1 MCNKLKIILP
11 NIQEKSVSQD
21 YKKTLNLPKTNFKM
35 KASLATKEPQW
46 IKQWDK
52 EGLYEALQDYCQDR
66 PLFILHDGPPY
77 ANGAIH
83 MGHAVNKVL
92 KDVVVKSKTMAGF
105 KAPYVPGWDCHG
117 LPIEVQ
123 VEKKVGKVGQKVD
136 AKTFR
141 EKCRNYADTQ
151 IAIQK
156 KDFKRLGVMGE
167 WDTPYTTKSFKYE
180 ADMVRALA
188 EIVAHGHVEKGVKPV
203 NWCFDCGSALAEA
216 EIEYQDKSS
225 PAIDVAFTVVDK
237 RISEVINLPESDKPL
252 AVPIWTTTPWTI
264 PANRAVSLHPDLDY
278 AVVTGHQ
285 HFMLLIAEDMMTEVM
300 HRYGVEDFHVATTV
314 KGRDLDKIQ
323 LQHPLFDIQVPITL
337 GEHVTTEA
345 GTGAVHTAPGH
356 GADDFLIGKQYDL
369 EIYNPVDAQGYYLPD
384 TPMFNGQHVWE
395 ANKTIVKA
403 LEQSG
408 QLLHHETIQHSY
420 PHCWRHKSPTAFRTT
435 PQWFI
440 SMDKQQ
446 LRKQAL
452 SEIDQVKWIPEW
464 GKERIYGMI
473 ENRPEWCISRQRTW
487 GVPIPFYVHKQT
499 GQLHPDTQNIM
510 SHVADLFEQKGMDVW
525 YDLDDAELLGDGVN
539 DYEKVTDV
547 LDVWFDSGVTHYCV
561 LKARDNLREP
571 ADLYLEGSDQHRGWF
586 HSSLLT
592 GVAINNRAPYKEV
605 LTHGFVV
612 DKDGKKMSKSLGN
625 VVSPVDVMNKYG
637 ADILR
642 LWVSSAD
649 YRGEMTI
656 SDEIL
661 DRAADG
667 YRRIRNTA
675 RFMLGNL
682 NDFSAEDALDLSDCL
697 AIDLWALQRIQDLQ
711 SQVLNHYNDYQLHH
725 VFQKTHHFCSQ
736 DMGAFYLDV
745 IKDRLYTAQ
754 TDGHARRSAQTVMH
768 HTLNALVRLLA
779 PIVTFTANEIWQA
792 MGHERHILFEQWYE
806 FPKTATHNPISAE
819 QWELM
824 NEVRKLV
831 SKELEQLR
839 VAGQIGGSLDADVT
853 ILVDDELQQKLAPFS
868 DELRFVL
875 ITSQA
880 KFAPLDNTEGAI
892 EVGDHRLLINATQ
905 AQGDKCERC
914 WHIQESVG
922 QDSNHP
928 SLCHRCVINIE
939 GSGEKRRV
947 A

>member
-1 MCNKLKIILP
+1 M
-11 NIQEKSVSQD
+11 SQD

-52 EGLYEALQDYCQDR
+52 EGLYEALQEHCQDR
-66 PLFILHDGPPY
+66 PLFVLHDGPPY

-141 EKCRNYADTQ
+141 EKCRNYAETQ
-151 IAIQK
+151 INIQK

-167 WDTPYTTKSFKYE
+167 WDNPYMTKSFKYE
-180 ADMVRALA
+180 ANMVRALA

-216 EIEYQDKSS
+216 EIEYQDKTS
-225 PAIDVAFTVVDK
+225 PAIDVAFEVVDK
-237 RISEVINLPESDKPL
+237 RINEVINLPDSELPL
-252 AVPIWTTTPWTI
+252 AMPIWTTTPWTI
-264 PANRAVSLHPDLDY
+264 PANRAVSVHPELEY
-278 AVVTGHQ
+278 AVVTGHKD
-285 HFMLLIAEDMMTEVM
+285 FILLIAEDMMTEVM
-300 HRYGVEDFHVATTV
+300 QRYGVDEFHVAATV
-314 KGRDLDKIQ
+314 SGQDLEHIK

-337 GEHVTTEA
+337 GEHVTTDA

-356 GADDFLIGKQYDL
+356 GAEDFEIGQKYDL
-369 EIYNPVDAQGYYLPD
+369 EIYNPVDAQGYYLED
-384 TPMFNGQHVWE
+384 TPLFDGQHVWE
-395 ANKTIVKA
+395 ANKTIVTA
-403 LEQSG
+403 LAEQG
-408 QLLHHETIQHSY
+408 RLLHHEAVQHSY

-440 SMDKQQ
+440 SMDKQG
-446 LRKQAL
+446 LRKRAL
-452 SEIDQVKWIPEW
+452 SEIKQVKWIPGW
-464 GKERIYGMI
+464 GEERIYGMI

-499 GQLHPDTQNIM
+499 GQLHPDTQKIM
-510 SHVADLFEQKGMDVW
+510 SQVADLFEQKGMDVW
-525 YDLDDAELLGDGVN
+525 FDLDDAQLLGDAVN

-592 GVAINNRAPYKEV
+592 GVAINDRGPYKEV
-605 LTHGFVV
+605 LPHGFVV

-697 AIDLWALQRIQDLQ
+697 AIDLWALQRMQDLQ
-711 SQVLNHYNDYQLHH
+711 SQVLDHYKDYQLHH
-725 VFQKTHHFCSQ
+725 VFQKIHHFCSQ

-754 TDGHARRSAQTVMH
+754 TDGQARRSAQTVMH
-768 HTLNALVRLLA
+768 HILNALVRLLA

-792 MGHERHILFEQWYE
+792 MGHERHVLFEQWYE
-806 FPKTATHNPISAE
+806 FPKMATHSPISTV
-819 QWELM
+819 QWQQM
-824 NEVRKLV
+824 SEVRKLV

-839 VAGQIGGSLDADVT
+839 VAGKIGGSLDADVT
-853 ILVDDELQQKLAPFS
+853 IYVDDELQQQLAPFA

-880 KFAPLDNTEGAI
+880 QFANLDNASEGVIELDGQRLAI
-892 EVGDHRLLINATQ
+892 KAVQ
-905 AQGDKCERC
+905 ADGDKCERC
-914 WHIQESVG
+914 WHIQDSVG
-922 QDSNHP
+922 QDQNHP

>member
-1 MCNKLKIILP
+1 M
-11 NIQEKSVSQD
+11 SQD
-21 YKKTLNLPKTNFKM
+21 YKKTLNLPNTNFKM

-52 EGLYEALQDYCQDR
+52 EGLYEAIQEYCQDR
-66 PLFILHDGPPY
+66 PLFVLHDGPPY

-141 EKCRNYADTQ
+141 QKCRDYADNQ
-151 IAIQK
+151 INIQK

-167 WDTPYTTKSFKYE
+167 WDNPYTTKSFQYE

-216 EIEYQDKSS
+216 EIEYQDKAS

-237 RISEVINLPESDKPL
+237 GINEVINLPDSDLPL
-252 AVPIWTTTPWTI
+252 ALPIWTTTPWTI
-264 PANRAVSLHPDLDY
+264 PANRAVSLHPDLEY
-278 AVVTGHQ
+278 AVVTGHKQ
-285 HFMLLIAEDMMTEVM
+285 FILLIAEDMITEVM
-300 HRYGVEDFHVATTV
+300 QRYGVAEFHVAATV
-314 KGRDLDKIQ
+314 PGKALEHIQ
-323 LQHPLFDIQVPITL
+323 LQHPLFNIQVPITL

-356 GADDFLIGKQYDL
+356 GADDFEIGQQYGL
-369 EIYNPVDAQGYYLPD
+369 EIYNPVDAQGYYLAD
-384 TPMFNGQHVWE
+384 TPMFAGQHVWA
-395 ANKTIVKA
+395 ANKTIVQA
-403 LEQSG
+403 LADKG
-408 QLLHHETIQHSY
+408 QLLHHESVLHSY

-446 LRKQAL
+446 LRKRAL
-452 SEIDQVKWIPEW
+452 SEIKQVKWIPGW
-464 GKERIYGMI
+464 GQERIYGMI

-510 SHVADLFEQKGMDVW
+510 AQVADMFEQKGMDIW
-525 YDLDDAELLGDGVN
+525 YDLDDALLLGDAVA

-592 GVAINNRAPYKEV
+592 GVAINDRAPYKEV

-661 DRAADG
+661 NRAADG

-682 NDFSAEDALDLSDCL
+682 SDFNDKDALELSDCL
-697 AIDLWALQRIQDLQ
+697 PIDLWALQRMQDLQ
-711 SQVLNHYNDYQLHH
+711 SQVLAHYDDYQLHH
-725 VFQKTHHFCSQ
+725 VFQKIHHFCSQ

-754 TDGHARRSAQTVMH
+754 TDGQARRSAQTVMH
-768 HTLNALVRLLA
+768 HILHALVRLLA

-792 MGHERHILFEQWYE
+792 MGHERHILFEQWYT
-806 FPKTATHNPISAE
+806 FPKTATHNPISVE
-819 QWELM
+819 QWQLM
-824 NEVRKLV
+824 IEVRKLV
-831 SKELEQLR
+831 SKELELLR
-839 VAGQIGGSLDADVT
+839 VAGQIGGSLDAEVT
-853 ILVDDELQQKLAPFS
+853 IFVDEALQQQLSPFAE
-868 DELRFVL
+868 ELRFVL
-875 ITSQA
+875 ITSEA
-880 KFAPLDNTEGAI
+880 KFAALDKSADDIIQLE
-892 EVGDHRLLINATQ
+892 HHQLLIKATQ

-914 WHIQESVG
+914 WHIQDSVG
-922 QDSNHP
+922 QDNNHP

>member
-1 MCNKLKIILP
+1 M
-11 NIQEKSVSQD
+11 SQD
-21 YKKTLNLPKTNFKM
+21 YKNTLNLPKTNFKM

-52 EGLYEALQDYCQDR
+52 EKLYEALQAHCQDR
-66 PLFILHDGPPY
+66 PLFVLHDGPPY

-92 KDVVVKSKTMAGF
+92 KDVVVKSKTMSGF

-123 VEKKVGKVGQKVD
+123 VEKKIGKVGQKVD

-151 IAIQK
+151 IDIQK

-167 WDTPYTTKSFKYE
+167 WDTPYMTKSFQYE

-216 EIEYQDKSS
+216 EIEYMDKTS
-225 PAIDVAFTVVDK
+225 PAIDVAFTVVDQ
-237 RISEVINLPESDKPL
+237 RIADVINLPDSDLPL
-252 AVPIWTTTPWTI
+252 AIPIWTTTPWTI
-264 PANRAVSLHPDLDY
+264 PANRAVSLHPDLAY
-278 AVVTGHQ
+278 AVVTGHEK
-285 HFMLLIAEDMMTEVM
+285 FILLIAEDMMAEVM
-300 HRYGVEDFHVATTV
+300 ARYEVGEFHVAATV
-314 KGRDLDKIQ
+314 MGRDLENIQ
-323 LQHPLFDIQVPITL
+323 LQHPLFDLQIPVTL

-356 GADDFLIGKQYDL
+356 GADDFLIGQQYNL
-369 EIYNPVDAQGYYLPD
+369 EIYNPVDAQGYYLAD
-384 TPMFNGQHVWE
+384 TPMFDGQHVWE
-395 ANKTIVKA
+395 ANKTIVTA
-403 LEQSG
+403 LEKSG
-408 QLLHHETIQHSY
+408 QLLHHESIQHSY

-446 LRKQAL
+446 LRKRAL
-452 SEIDQVKWIPEW
+452 SEIEQVKWIPDW

-499 GQLHPDTQNIM
+499 GQLHPDTQKIM
-510 SHVADLFEQKGMDVW
+510 SKVADLFEQKGMDVW
-525 YDLDDAELLGDGVN
+525 FDLDDAQLLGDAVD

-561 LKARDNLREP
+561 LKARENLREP

-592 GVAINNRAPYKEV
+592 GVAINDRAPYKEV

-642 LWVSSAD
+642 LWVASAD

-682 NDFSAEDALDLSDCL
+682 NDFEAKDAIDLSDCL
-697 AIDLWALQRIQDLQ
+697 AIDLWALQRMQDLQ
-711 SQVLNHYNDYQLHH
+711 SQVLKHYDDYQLHH
-725 VFQKTHHFCSQ
+725 VFQKIHHFCSQ

-754 TDGHARRSAQTVMH
+754 TDGQARRSAQTVMH
-768 HTLNALVRLLA
+768 HILHALVRLLA

-792 MGHERHILFEQWYE
+792 MGHERHILFEQWYD
-806 FPKTATHNPISAE
+806 FPKAGSHSAISLA
-819 QWELM
+819 QWQLM
-824 NEVRKLV
+824 AEVRKLV

-853 ILVDDELQQKLAPFS
+853 IYVDDELHKQLAPFA

-875 ITSQA
+875 ITSKA
-880 KFAPLDNTEGAI
+880 TLSPLTDTDQDTVSLENHALCI
-892 EVGDHRLLINATQ
+892 EATQ
-905 AQGDKCERC
+905 AQGNKCERC
-914 WHIQESVG
+914 WHIQDSVG
-922 QDSNHP
+922 QDSKHP
-928 SLCHRCVINIE
+928 TLCHRCVINIE
-939 GSGEKRRV
+939 GTGEKRRV

>member
-1 MCNKLKIILP
+1 M
-11 NIQEKSVSQD
+11 SQD
-21 YKKTLNLPKTNFKM
+21 YKNTLNLPKTNFKM
-35 KASLATKEPQW
+35 KASLTTKEPQW

-52 EGLYEALQDYCQDR
+52 EKLYEALQAHCQDR
-66 PLFILHDGPPY
+66 PLFVLHDGPPY

-92 KDVVVKSKTMAGF
+92 KDVVVKSKTMSGF

-151 IAIQK
+151 ITIQK

-167 WDTPYTTKSFKYE
+167 WDTPYMTKSFQYE

-216 EIEYQDKSS
+216 EIEYQDKTS
-225 PAIDVAFTVVDK
+225 PAIDVAFTVVDQ
-237 RISEVINLPESDKPL
+237 RIAEVINLPDSDLPL
-252 AVPIWTTTPWTI
+252 AIPIWTTTPWTI
-264 PANRAVSLHPDLDY
+264 PANRAVSLHPELAY
-278 AVVTGHQ
+278 AVVTGHKK
-285 HFMLLIAEDMMTEVM
+285 FILIIAEDMMAEVM
-300 HRYGVEDFHVATTV
+300 ARYGVDEFHVAAIV
-314 KGRDLDKIQ
+314 MGRDLEKIQ
-323 LQHPLFDIQVPITL
+323 LQHPLFDLQVPVTL
-337 GEHVTTEA
+337 GDHVTTEA

-356 GADDFLIGKQYDL
+356 GADDFFIGQQYGL
-369 EIYNPVDAQGYYLPD
+369 EIYNPVDAQGYYLDD
-384 TPMFNGQHVWE
+384 TPMFDGQHVWE
-395 ANKTIVKA
+395 ANKTIVTA
-403 LEQSG
+403 LEKSG

-446 LRKQAL
+446 LRKRAL
-452 SEIDQVKWIPEW
+452 SEIEQVKWIPDW

-510 SHVADLFEQKGMDVW
+510 AKVADLFEQKGMDVW
-525 YDLDDAELLGDGVN
+525 YDLNDAALLGEAVN

-561 LKARDNLREP
+561 LKARENLREP

-592 GVAINNRAPYKEV
+592 GVAINDRAPYKEV

-612 DKDGKKMSKSLGN
+612 DKNGKKMSKSLGN

-642 LWVSSAD
+642 LWVASAD

-682 NDFSAEDALDLSDCL
+682 NDFKAQDALDLNDCL
-697 AIDLWALQRIQDLQ
+697 AIDLWAMQRMQDLQ
-711 SQVLNHYNDYQLHH
+711 AQVLKHYDDYQLHH
-725 VFQKTHHFCSQ
+725 VFQKIHHFCSQ

-754 TDGHARRSAQTVMH
+754 TTGQARRSAQTVMH
-768 HTLNALVRLLA
+768 HILNALVRLLA

-806 FPKTATHNPISAE
+806 FPKMTTHNPISTE
-819 QWELM
+819 QWQLLS
-824 NEVRKLV
+824 EVRKLV

-853 ILVDDELQQKLAPFS
+853 IYVDDELHKQLAPFA

-875 ITSQA
+875 ITSKA
-880 KFAPLDNTEGAI
+880 GLRPLSETEQGTVSIVDHALRIEAI
-892 EVGDHRLLINATQ
+892 Q
-905 AQGDKCERC
+905 AQGRKCERC
-914 WHIQESVG
+914 WHIQDSVG
-922 QDSNHP
+922 LDSQHP
-928 SLCHRCVINIE
+928 ALCHRCVINIE

>member
-1 MCNKLKIILP
+1 M
-11 NIQEKSVSQD
+11 SQD
-21 YKKTLNLPKTNFKM
+21 YKKTLNLPNTNFKM

-52 EGLYEALQDYCQDR
+52 EGLYEAIQEYCQDR
-66 PLFILHDGPPY
+66 PLFVLHDGPPY

-141 EKCRNYADTQ
+141 QKCRDYADNQ
-151 IAIQK
+151 INIQK

-167 WDTPYTTKSFKYE
+167 WDNPYTTKSFQYE

-216 EIEYQDKSS
+216 EIEYQDKAS

-237 RISEVINLPESDKPL
+237 GINEVINLPDSDLPL
-252 AVPIWTTTPWTI
+252 ALPIWTTTPWTI
-264 PANRAVSLHPDLDY
+264 PANRAVSLHPDLEY
-278 AVVTGHQ
+278 AVVTGHKQ
-285 HFMLLIAEDMMTEVM
+285 FILLIAEDMITEVM
-300 HRYGVEDFHVATTV
+300 QRYGVAEFHVAATV
-314 KGRDLDKIQ
+314 PGKALEHIQ
-323 LQHPLFDIQVPITL
+323 LQHPLFNIQVPITL

-356 GADDFLIGKQYDL
+356 GADDFEIGQQYGL
-369 EIYNPVDAQGYYLPD
+369 EIYNPVDAQGYYLAD
-384 TPMFNGQHVWE
+384 TPMFAGQHVWA
-395 ANKTIVKA
+395 ANKTIVQA
-403 LEQSG
+403 LADKG
-408 QLLHHETIQHSY
+408 QLLHHESVLHSY

-446 LRKQAL
+446 LRKRAL
-452 SEIDQVKWIPEW
+452 SEIKQVKWIPGW
-464 GKERIYGMI
+464 GQERIYGMI

-510 SHVADLFEQKGMDVW
+510 AQVADMFEQKGMDIW
-525 YDLDDAELLGDGVN
+525 YDLDDALLLGDAVA

-592 GVAINNRAPYKEV
+592 GVAINDRAPYKEV

-661 DRAADG
+661 NRAADG

-682 NDFSAEDALDLSDCL
+682 SDFNDKDALELSDCL
-697 AIDLWALQRIQDLQ
+697 PIDLWALQRMQDLQ
-711 SQVLNHYNDYQLHH
+711 SQVLAHYDDYQLHH
-725 VFQKTHHFCSQ
+725 VFQKIHHFCSQ

-754 TDGHARRSAQTVMH
+754 TDGQARRSAQTVMH
-768 HTLNALVRLLA
+768 HILHALVRLLA

-792 MGHERHILFEQWYE
+792 MGHERHILFEQWYT
-806 FPKTATHNPISAE
+806 FPKTATHNPISVE
-819 QWELM
+819 QWQLM
-824 NEVRKLV
+824 IEVRKLV
-831 SKELEQLR
+831 SKELELLR
-839 VAGQIGGSLDADVT
+839 VAGQIGGSLDAEVT
-853 ILVDDELQQKLAPFS
+853 IFVDEALQQQLSPFAE
-868 DELRFVL
+868 ELRFVL
-875 ITSQA
+875 ITSEA
-880 KFAPLDNTEGAI
+880 KFAALDKSADDIIQLE
-892 EVGDHRLLINATQ
+892 HHQLLIKATQ

-914 WHIQESVG
+914 WHIQDSVG
-922 QDSNHP
+922 QDNNHP
-928 SLCHRCVINIE
+928 S
-939 GSGEKRRV
+939 
-947 A
+947 